1 MTELGNRL
9 KEARTARG
17 MTLDDLQEVTKIQ
30 KRYLVGIEEGNYD
43 MMPGKFY
50 VRAFIKQYCEAV
62 GLDSEEI
69 FEQYK
74 SEVPA
79 IANQELPDQL
89 SRVRT
94 RKSLSPSTSKF
105 MEIFPKI
112 LVSIFVLGAI
122 ILVYVLWVN
131 YNNDNKS
138 SGSPEVKNEDNV
150 NYGET
155 KNSPLE
161 KDKEKEETKEPEE
174 KTTEPADEESK
185 GTEEEPELE
194 QELASVSNAGT
205 NSTYE
210 LKNTDKFLLKLS
222 SKGETWVS
230 VKNANGKSLFEGIL
244 KDSESKEIDF
254 SEETEAKVRIGN
266 AAATEIYVNEEL
278 LEYSV
283 SPTKSTTQT
292 VTIQFTKP
300 E

>member
-62 GLDSEEI
+62 GLESEEI

-74 SEVPA
+74 TEVPA

-105 MEIFPKI
+105 MEVFPKI

-131 YNNDNKS
+131 YTNDNKS
-138 SGSPEVKNEDNV
+138 SGSSEVKNEDNV

-155 KNSPLE
+155 ENSPLE
-161 KDKEKEETKEPEE
+161 KEKEETKEPDE
-174 KTTEPADEESK
+174 KMTEPVEEESE

-194 QELASVSNAGT
+194 QELISVSNAGT

-210 LKNTDKFLLKLS
+210 LKNADKFLLKLS

-244 KDSESKEIDF
+244 KDSESKEIDV

>member
-17 MTLDDLQEVTKIQ
+17 LSLDDLQEATKIQ
-30 KRYLVGIEEGNYD
+30 KRYLVGIEEGNYE

-62 GLDSEEI
+62 GLESEEI

-74 SEVPA
+74 TEVPA
-79 IANQELPDQL
+79 IASQELPDQL

-94 RKSLSPSTSKF
+94 RKTLSPSTSKF

-131 YNNDNKS
+131 NNNGKS
-138 SGSPEVKNEDNV
+138 SDNPVVKEEANV

-155 KNSPLE
+155 ENSPLE
-161 KDKEKEETKEPEE
+161 KEKDKEEKKEPEE
-174 KTTEPADEESK
+174 QTTEPADDESE
-185 GTEEEPELE
+185 GTEDEAELE
-194 QELASVSNAGT
+194 QELASVSTTGT

-210 LKNTDKFLLKLS
+210 LKNTDKFTLKLAA
-222 SKGETWVS
+222 KGETWVS
-230 VKNANGKSLFEGIL
+230 IKNANGKSVFEGIL

-254 SEETEAKVRIGN
+254 SEETEATIRIGN

-292 VTIQFTKP
+292 VSIQFTKP